1 MFLNHYKNK
10 RVLITGHTGFKGSWL
25 TLWLSKLGAN
35 IQGFSKDIPTNP
47 SLFEALD
54 LEKEINHSIG
64 DILDYDS
71 LLKVFKDFKP
81 EIVFHLAAQPIV
93 SESIKNPIDTYK
105 TNIIGSANLLECIR
119 NSDSIKSAVMITSD
133 KCYENVE
140 WEYGYREV
148 DTLGGKDPYSASKAG
163 AEIIFSSYF
172 RSFIKEKN
180 IGICTARA
188 GNVIGGGDW
197 AKDRIVPDTIK
208 SWSSNFPVD
217 LRNPLSTRPWQ
228 HVLEPLSGYLLLGS
242 CLLNNKVLNNGSS
255 FNFGPSSEV
264 IKSVE
269 DLIDEM
275 SNFWH
280 DAQKNV
286 PENSANYNESSLLKL
301 NCDKAL
307 KELQWKPTLSFEETA
322 EFTIKWY
329 LENIK
334 EDNNIIK
341 FTNEQID
348 EYQKLMINRNKSLVI

>member
-10 RVLITGHTGFKGSWL
+10 KVLITGHTGFKGSWL
-25 TLWLSKLGAN
+25 TLWLHKIGAN
-35 IQGFSKDIPTNP
+35 IQGYSKDIPTQP
-47 SLFEALD
+47 SLFEELK
-54 LEKEINHSIG
+54 LEEKISHFIG
-64 DILDYDS
+64 DILDYNS
-71 LLKVFKDFKP
+71 LSEVFNNFEPDF
-81 EIVFHLAAQPIV
+81 VFHLAAQPIV
-93 SESIKNPIDTYK
+93 SESIKNPIDTFK
-105 TNIIGSANLLECIR
+105 TNIIGSANVLECIR

-140 WEYGYREV
+140 WEYGYREI
-148 DTLGGKDPYSASKAG
+148 DSLGGKDPYSASKAA

-172 RSFIKEKN
+172 RSFLKEKN

-208 SWSSNFPVD
+208 SWSSNLPVD

-228 HVLEPLSGYLLLGS
+228 HVLEPLSGYLLLGHY
-242 CLLNNKVLNNGSS
+242 LLHNKSNNGSS

-275 SNFWH
+275 SNFWN

-286 PENSANYNESSLLKL
+286 TENSENYNESSLLKL

-307 KELQWKPTLSFEETA
+307 KEIQWKPTLSFEETA

-329 LENIK
+329 LENNK
-334 EDNNIIK
+334 DNNNIIK

-348 EYQKLMINRNKSLVI
+348 QYQKLMINRNKSLAI